1 MKSLI
6 IDSRMRQIEKDK
18 LLELN
23 YNLIEIEKEEG
34 VYEEISAHPD
44 IFCCKINNTI
54 ILEPQIYD
62 KYFSKLKDV
71 DYNFKRGTEKVGTKY
86 PKDILYNV
94 CSTGKY
100 AIHNFKYTDKAVL
113 DEINKYNIEKI
124 AVMQGYTNCS
134 IAVIDEK
141 SIITADKGIYANLKE
156 YDLDVL
162 LIDKEDIKLLKN
174 NNSYSSMNGFIGGTI
189 SRVGD
194 NIIVTGDAHKLNS
207 YSAIKKYLSD
217 RNLNLID
224 FSGYDLIDYGGII
237 ELC

>member
-1 MKSLI
+1 
-6 IDSRMRQIEKDK
+6 MRQNEKDK

-62 KYFSKLKDV
+62 KYSLKLKNLDCSV
-71 DYNFKRGTEKVGTKY
+71 KKGTEKVGNKY

-94 CSTGKY
+94 CVVGNY
-100 AIHNFKYTDKAVL
+100 AIHNFKYTDIAIL
-113 DEINKYNIEKI
+113 DEINKYNKEKI

-141 SIITADKGIYANLKE
+141 SVITADKGIYANLKE
-156 YDLDVL
+156 LDLNVL

-174 NNSYSSMNGFIGGTI
+174 NGNYSSMGGFIGGTI
-189 SRVGD
+189 SRIGD
-194 NIIVTGDAHKLNS
+194 NVIVTGDAHKLKS
-207 YSAIKKYLSD
+207 YSVIKKFISD

-224 FSGYDLIDYGGII
+224 FPGYDLIDYGGII
-237 ELC
+237 EIM